1 MKVVLK
7 EYTADDGKI
16 FIKAGNLGKLF
27 DMGRTTIWRNLNKMR
42 TLPKYK
48 DSFLDLSYGLR
59 LVNVADFKQFLQEES
74 ADYLKKDNKKSP
86 A

>member
-1 MKVVLK
+1 MKVVIK
-7 EYTADDGKI
+7 EYTADNGNI
-16 FIKAGNLGKLF
+16 FVKAGHLGRLF
-27 DMGRTTIWRNLNKMR
+27 NVGRTTIWRKLEKMR

-48 DSFLDLSYGLR
+48 GSFIDLSYGLR

-74 ADYLKKDNKKSP
+74 ANYLKKDNKKSP